1 MSESRIRSLL
11 REPLFHFLAL
21 GAVLFVIGWATGD
34 VQGPLGS
41 RIVVTPG
48 EVDRLAAS
56 FAATWQRPPTE
67 RELEGLVQDHIRE
80 EVYFREALNLGL
92 DRNDIIIRRR
102 LRQKME
108 FLTQDLADA
117 VQPTDEELQAFLEAN
132 VDDYRIPDRYTVS
145 QVLFRTDRDAERARA
160 AAESALQA
168 LGDPTSPRPMP
179 QGDRSM
185 LPPTVE
191 DVASREV
198 ARVYGE
204 QFLSGLGALPVGRW
218 SGPVESGYGL
228 HLVYVHERR
237 EGRAPTLEE
246 VYPLVMR
253 DWTTQQRGEVND
265 AVYAEMLS
273 RYTVVL
279 ERPDGTEERW
289 TLPERASESEPVTA
303 DGRSSGTIPGGD
315 G

>member
-1 MSESRIRSLL
+1 MSDSKKRIFL
-11 REPLFHFLAL
+11 REPLVHFLAL
-21 GAVLFVIGWATGD
+21 GALMFAIGWATGD
-34 VQGPLGS
+34 PQGPLGS

-48 EVDRLAAS
+48 EVGRLAAS

-117 VQPTDEELQAFLEAN
+117 VQPTDEELQAFLDEN
-132 VDDYRIPDRYTVS
+132 VDNYAIPGRYTVS
-145 QVLFRTDRDAERARA
+145 QVLFRTDRDAERARV
-160 AAESALQA
+160 AAETALQG
-168 LGDPTSPRPMP
+168 LGDPASPRPMP
-179 QGDRSM
+179 EGDGSM
-185 LPPTVE
+185 LPANLE
-191 DVASREV
+191 NVATREV
-198 ARVYGE
+198 ARVFGE
-204 QFLSGLGALPVGRW
+204 QFLSGLEELPTGRW
-218 SGPVESGYGL
+218 TGPLESGYGL
-228 HLVYVHERR
+228 HLVYVHGRE

-246 VYPLVMR
+246 VYPLVVR
-253 DWTTQQRGEVND
+253 DWTVEQRAQVND

-279 ERPDGTEERW
+279 EGPDGTEERW
-289 TLPERASESEPVTA
+289 TLPERESESEPGTA
-303 DGRSSGTIPGGD
+303 DGRSSGRTPGG
-315 G
+315 GG